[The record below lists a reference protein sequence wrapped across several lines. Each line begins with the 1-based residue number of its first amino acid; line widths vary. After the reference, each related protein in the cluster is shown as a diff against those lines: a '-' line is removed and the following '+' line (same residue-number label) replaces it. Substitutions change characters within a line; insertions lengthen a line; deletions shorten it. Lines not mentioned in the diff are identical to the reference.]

1 MKVLSH
7 GVLPLLLLLTSFNNA
22 NAQCNSWVGN
32 PRETEAKEAH
42 VLYRQMVK
50 GKTAADLAKLD
61 DVSFGIIYDNWLKAY
76 EIAPMAD
83 GQRANHYIDGVEI
96 MKAKKEK
103 STDDAAKLA
112 ADKLII
118 SLYDQ
123 LAVCYPKEIGY
134 ALSRK
139 AFDMFYMPSYGY
151 SAETAAAFKTAIEK
165 AGNSAEY
172 IILEPIGLI
181 VKYMFKNKLMSSADA
196 RFLVEKSQEIADFNI
211 SNNEKYGQYYEASY
225 ARMEVPLAEVEGQIF
240 DCDYFKA
247 KLIPLYQENPED
259 LVTIRYTFNKL
270 KTQGCADTDPI
281 MLELKTKYEA
291 KAANMNAAMQ
301 EDFLAKNPGMAARKL
316 YEEGNFSQAIA
327 KYQEALSTETDDSK
341 KADYYLGIA
350 SIQFRQLKSYGPA
363 RENARKAASL
373 KSNWGRP
380 YLLIGDMYASTSRNC
395 GSDGYSRGLA
405 VLAAIEKYAQ
415 ARNIDAEVSA
425 EASKKISLYGA
436 SIPPKD
442 EAHMRGIAEGARVST
457 GCWIGETVTLRYN

>member
-1 MKVLSH
+1 
-7 GVLPLLLLLTSFNNA
+7 
-22 NAQCNSWVGN
+22 
-32 PRETEAKEAH
+32 
-42 VLYRQMVK
+42 
-50 GKTAADLAKLD
+50 
-61 DVSFGIIYDNWLKAY
+61 
-76 EIAPMAD
+76 
-83 GQRANHYIDGVEI
+83 
-96 MKAKKEK
+96 
-103 STDDAAKLA
+103 
-112 ADKLII
+112 
-118 SLYDQ
+118 
-123 LAVCYPKEIGY
+123 
-134 ALSRK
+134 
-139 AFDMFYMPSYGY
+139 
-151 SAETAAAFKTAIEK
+151 
-165 AGNSAEY
+165 
-172 IILEPIGLI
+172 
-181 VKYMFKNKLMSSADA
+181 
-196 RFLVEKSQEIADFNI
+196 
-211 SNNEKYGQYYEASY
+211 
-225 ARMEVPLAEVEGQIF
+225 MEVPLAEVEGKIF

-247 KLIPLYQENPED
+247 KLVPLYQENPED
-259 LVTIRYTFNKL
+259 LATIRYTFNKL

-281 MLELKTKYEA
+281 MVELKTKYEA

-425 EASKKISLYGA
+425 EASKKMSLYSA

-442 EAHMRGIAEGARVST
+442 EAHMRGMAEGARVST

>member
-1 MKVLSH
+1 MKVLFP
-7 GVLPLLLLLTSFNNA
+7 GVLPLLLLITMMNRA
-22 NAQCNSWVGN
+22 NAQCTSWAGS
-32 PRETEAKEAH
+32 PRETEIKEAH

-50 GKTAADLAKLD
+50 GKTAADLAKMD
-61 DVSFGIIYDNWLKAY
+61 DVTFGIAYENWQKAY
-76 EIAPMAD
+76 ELAPMAD
-83 GQRANHYIDGVEI
+83 GQRANHFIDGIELN
-96 MKAKKEK
+96 KAKREK
-103 STDDAAKLA
+103 SSDEATKMA
-112 ADKLII
+112 ADKLIL

-123 LAVCYPKEIGY
+123 MVTCYPKEIGY

-139 AFDMFYMPSYGY
+139 AFDMFYMPAYGY
-151 SAETAAAFKTAIEK
+151 KAETLAAFKQAIEK
-165 AGNSAEY
+165 AGNASEY

-181 VKYMFKNKLMSSADA
+181 VNYMFKNNLMSQADA
-196 RFLVEKSQEIADFNI
+196 RFLVEKTQEIADFNI
-211 SNNEKYGQYYEASY
+211 SNNEKYGQYYEAAY

-240 DCDYFKA
+240 DCEYFKA
-247 KLIPLYQENPED
+247 KLVPLYQENPED

-270 KTQGCADTDPI
+270 KTQGCAETDPI

-291 KAANMNAAMQ
+291 KAAGMNAAMQ
-301 EDFLAKNPGMAARKL
+301 EDFLAKNPGMAARKF
-316 YEEGNFSQAIA
+316 YEEGNFSQAIK
-327 KYQEALSTETDDSK
+327 KYQEAIVTETDDTK

-373 KSNWGRP
+373 RSNWGRP

-415 ARNIDAEVSA
+415 ARNIDGEVSA
-425 EASKKISLYGA
+425 EASKKISLYSA

-442 EAHMRGIAEGARVST
+442 EAHMRGMTEGARVST
-457 GCWIGETVTLRYN
+457 GCWIGETVSLRYN

>member
-1 MKVLSH
+1 MKVLSF
-7 GVLPLLLLLTSFNNA
+7 GVLPILLLITMFNKS
-22 NAQCNSWVGN
+22 NAQCNSWVGS
-32 PRETEAKEAH
+32 PRENEAKEAH

-50 GKTAADLAKLD
+50 GKTAADLTKMD
-61 DVSFGIIYDNWLKAY
+61 DGTFNIIYENWQKAY
-76 EIAPMAD
+76 ELAPMAD
-83 GQRANHYIDGVEI
+83 GQRANHYVDGVEI
-96 MKAKKEK
+96 LKARRERSTDETVKKE
-103 STDDAAKLA
+103 
-112 ADKLII
+112 ADKSILA
-118 SLYDQ
+118 LYDQ
-123 LAVCYPKEIGY
+123 MVLCYPKEIGF

-139 AFDMFYMPSYGY
+139 AFDMFYMASYGY
-151 SAETAAAFKTAIEK
+151 SAETAAAFKNAIDK
-165 AGNSAEY
+165 AGNATEY
-172 IILEPIGLI
+172 ILLEPIGL
-181 VKYMFKNKLMSSADA
+181 VVNYMFKNNLMSQADA
-196 RFLVEKSQEIADFNI
+196 RYLVEKSQEIADYNI
-211 SNNEKYGQYYEASY
+211 SNNEKYGQYYEAAY

-240 DCDYFKA
+240 DCEYFKA
-247 KLIPLYQENPED
+247 KLVPLYQENPED

-281 MLELKTKYEA
+281 MVELKTKYES

-301 EDFLAKNPGMAARKL
+301 EDFLAKNPGMAARKF
-316 YEEGNFSQAIA
+316 YEEGNFSQAIK
-327 KYQEALSTETDDSK
+327 KYQEAIAAETDDTK

-373 KSNWGRP
+373 RANWGRP

-395 GSDGYSRGLA
+395 GSDGYTRGLA

-415 ARNIDAEVSA
+415 ARNVDAEVAA

-457 GCWIGETVTLRYN
+457 GCWIGETVSLRYN